1 MTMNTITDFSR
12 VAARQYLESAVF
24 IDDNIYSTDS
34 GRPASPEEIVVRELK
49 PAFVDPS
56 TSDATPSA
64 VEEEVNIPERRPFR
78 IKDLIDSFA
87 QQGIVCAPY
96 EPEPGFATDEN
107 SVVFKL
113 CETADLVI
121 LDWDFHE
128 VGITGTAPKGL
139 IGSLIKSGNRVAP
152 HHIRLIAIYTNTMD
166 LQSISNSI
174 YQYLETEGCNADP
187 VGDSALRLQSGATR
201 ILILGKDG
209 IRRAAD
215 QDAFT
220 VSEMALAER
229 LLHEFAD
236 MNSGLL
242 PSYALHGMAAIRR
255 SSKRIL
261 ERFHGNMNGAFLLH
275 RAFSMGSEEAFDQ
288 LPALLAEE
296 LEAILDDNRLTPTEA
311 SSVASDAV
319 SHLQFQPT
327 RNRWYSAESG
337 LPFPATRSVAVE
349 VMKQI
354 LKEGRVTTENYPE
367 IREINE
373 LARGFNKIPASLM
386 RDLMA
391 VVDTDNSESNERLA
405 TLFSNRTHY
414 DESKRH
420 LMYGTIIR
428 MRQAPGAKP
437 NWIYSFCLMPVCDSL
452 RLDQSRQYKAG
463 SQISFPFWKLRE
475 DILSDS
481 NVPRRGIAVYLPDKT
496 YALLSAGGKARD
508 MLWMGNFDVNAATG
522 TVTANRSAD
531 GRFLFTADH
540 ETEVEWIA
548 ELKPLHSQRIA
559 HDIAQGLSRVGLVE
573 AEWLRLLCDR

>member
-24 IDDNIYSTDS
+24 IDDNIYTTDS

-49 PAFVDPS
+49 PAFVEPTES
-56 TSDATPSA
+56 AATPSTQQG
-64 VEEEVNIPERRPFR
+64 IPERRPFR

-87 QQGIVCAPY
+87 EQGIVCAPY
-96 EPEPGFATDEN
+96 EPEPGFATDED

-113 CETADLVI
+113 CVTADLVI

-128 VGITGTAPKGL
+128 VGIAGTAPKSL

-152 HHIRLIAIYTNTMD
+152 HHIRLIAIYTNTID
-166 LQSISNSI
+166 LPSISNSI
-174 YQYLETEGCNADP
+174 YQYLESQGCNAEP

-201 ILILGKDG
+201 VLILGKDG

-215 QDAFT
+215 QEDFT

-229 LLHEFAD
+229 LVHEFAD

-255 SSKRIL
+255 NSKRIL
-261 ERFHGNMNGAFLLH
+261 ERFHGDMNGAFLLH
-275 RAFSMGSEEAFDQ
+275 RAFSMESEEAFDQ

-296 LEAILDDNRLTPTEA
+296 LEAVLDDNRIKPAEA
-311 SSVASDAV
+311 SSIATDAI
-319 SHLQFQPT
+319 SYLQFQST
-327 RNRWYSAESG
+327 RSRWYSAESG
-337 LPFPATRSVAVE
+337 LPFPATRSIAIE

-354 LKEGRVTTENYPE
+354 LNEGRVTTENYPE
-367 IREINE
+367 IREINN
-373 LARGFNKIPASLM
+373 LAGGFHNIPANLM

-391 VVDTDNSESNERLA
+391 VVDTDKSDSNERLA
-405 TLFSNRTHY
+405 ALFSNRTHY

-428 MRQAPGAKP
+428 RRQPQGVKP
-437 NWIYSFCLMPVCDSL
+437 NWIYSFCLMPICDSV
-452 RLDQSRQYKAG
+452 RLDQSRQFKA
-463 SQISFPFWKLRE
+463 SAQISFPFWQLRE
-475 DILSDS
+475 DVLSDS
-481 NVPRRGIAVYLPDKT
+481 TVRRRGFAVYLPDKSYT
-496 YALLSAGGKARD
+496 LLSAGGKARD
-508 MLWMGNFDVNAATG
+508 MLWMGNFDVNVATG

-531 GRFLFTADH
+531 NRFLFTADH

-559 HDIAQGLSRVGLVE
+559 HDIAQTLSRVGLVE

>member
-1 MTMNTITDFSR
+1 MTMNTIVEFSR
-12 VAARQYLESAVF
+12 FAARRYLESAVF
-24 IDDNIYSTDS
+24 IDDNIYSADT
-34 GRPASPEEIVVRELK
+34 GRPENPEEIVIRELK
-49 PAFVDPS
+49 PAFVEPGNS
-56 TSDATPSA
+56 NATPSVNA
-64 VEEEVNIPERRPFR
+64 EEVNTPERRPFR

-128 VGITGTAPKGL
+128 VGITGTAPKSL

-152 HHIRLIAIYTNTMD
+152 HHIRLIAIYTNTID

-174 YQYLETEGCNADP
+174 YQYLETEGCNGEP
-187 VGDSALRLQSGATR
+187 VGDCALRLQSGATR

-209 IRRAAD
+209 IRRATD
-215 QDAFT
+215 QDDFT
-220 VSEMALAER
+220 VSEAALAER

-255 SSKRIL
+255 NSKRIL

-296 LEAILDDNRLTPTEA
+296 LEAVLDDNRIKPPEA
-311 SSVASDAV
+311 SSIATDAI
-319 SHLQFQPT
+319 SHLRFQST
-327 RNRWYSAESG
+327 RSKWYSVTG
-337 LPFPATRSVAVE
+337 LPFPATRSIAIE
-349 VMKQI
+349 VIKQI
-354 LKEGRVTTENYPE
+354 LEEGRVTTEKYPE
-367 IREINE
+367 IREVSE
-373 LARGFNKIPASLM
+373 LARGFHGITASLM
-386 RDLMA
+386 GDLMA
-391 VVDTDNSESNERLA
+391 VVDTDKSDSNQRLA
-405 TLFSNRTHY
+405 ALFSNRTHY

-428 MRQAPGAKP
+428 RRQPQGVKP

-475 DILSDS
+475 DVLSDS
-481 NVPRRGIAVYLPDKT
+481 NVPRRGVAVYLPDKS

-508 MLWMGNFDVNAATG
+508 MLWVGNFSVNAATG

-531 GRFLFTADH
+531 GRFLFTAD
-540 ETEVEWIA
+540 EQTEVEWIA

>member
-1 MTMNTITDFSR
+1 MNTILDFSR

-24 IDDNIYSTDS
+24 IDDNIYKIDS

-49 PAFVDPS
+49 PAIVEP
-56 TSDATPSA
+56 TETDATASA
-64 VEEEVNIPERRPFR
+64 QELNLPERRPFR

-87 QQGIVCAPY
+87 EQGIVCAPY

-128 VGITGTAPKGL
+128 VGITGTAPKTL

-152 HHIRLIAIYTNTMD
+152 HHIRLIAIYTNTID
-166 LQSISNSI
+166 LPSISNSI
-174 YQYLETEGCNADP
+174 YQYLESQDCSAEP
-187 VGDSALRLQSGATR
+187 VGGSALRLQSGATR

-215 QDAFT
+215 QEEFT
-220 VSEMALAER
+220 VNEMALAER
-229 LLHEFAD
+229 LVNEFAD

-242 PSYALHGMAAIRR
+242 PTYALHGMAAIRR
-255 SSKRIL
+255 NSKRIL
-261 ERFHGNMNGAFLLH
+261 ERFHGDMNGAFLLH
-275 RAFSMGSEEAFDQ
+275 RAFSMESEEAFDQ

-296 LEAILDDNRLTPTEA
+296 VEAVLDDNRITPTEA
-311 SSVASDAV
+311 SSIATDAI
-319 SHLQFQPT
+319 SYLQFQST
-327 RNRWYSAESG
+327 RGIWYSAESG
-337 LPFPATRSVAVE
+337 LPFTATRSIAIE
-349 VMKQI
+349 VTKQI

-367 IREINE
+367 IREIND
-373 LARGFNKIPASLM
+373 LARGFHTISTILM
-386 RDLMA
+386 KDLMA
-391 VVDTDNSESNERLA
+391 VVDTDKSNSNERLA
-405 TLFSNRTHY
+405 ALFSNRTHY

-428 MRQAPGAKP
+428 RRQPPGGKP

-463 SQISFPFWKLRE
+463 HQIRFPFWKLRE
-475 DILSDS
+475 DVLSDS
-481 NVPRRGIAVYLPDKT
+481 HVRRRGLAVCLPDKS
-496 YALLSAGGKARD
+496 YSLLSAGGKARD
-508 MLWMGNFDVNAATG
+508 MLWVGDFDVDTETG
-522 TVTANRSAD
+522 TVTANRSTD

-559 HDIAQGLSRVGLVE
+559 HDIGQGLSRVGLVE

>member
-24 IDDNIYSTDS
+24 IDDNIYTIDS

-64 VEEEVNIPERRPFR
+64 VEEEVNIPKRRPFR

-152 HHIRLIAIYTNTMD
+152 HHIRLIAIYTNTID

-174 YQYLETEGCNADP
+174 YQYLESEDCNVDP

-215 QDAFT
+215 QDDFT

-242 PSYALHGMAAIRR
+242 PSYALHGMGAIRR
-255 SSKRIL
+255 NSKRIL
-261 ERFHGNMNGAFLLH
+261 ERFHGNMSGAFLLH

-296 LEAILDDNRLTPTEA
+296 IEAVLDDNRIKPAEA
-311 SSVASDAV
+311 ASMASDAI
-319 SHLQFQPT
+319 SRLQFQST
-327 RNRWYSAESG
+327 RNNWYSVTG
-337 LPFPATRSVAVE
+337 LPFPATRSAAIE
-349 VMKQI
+349 VIKQI
-354 LKEGRVTTENYPE
+354 LEEGQVTTEHYPE
-367 IREINE
+367 IREVSK
-373 LARGFNKIPASLM
+373 LARGFHGITVSLM

-391 VVDTDNSESNERLA
+391 VVDTDKSQSNERLA
-405 TLFSNRTHY
+405 ALFSNRTHY

-428 MRQAPGAKP
+428 RRQPPGAKP

-463 SQISFPFWKLRE
+463 GQVSFPFWKLRE
-475 DILSDS
+475 DVLSES
-481 NVPRRGIAVYLPDKT
+481 NVRRRGVAVYLPDESYT
-496 YALLSAGGKARD
+496 LLSAGGKARD
-508 MLWMGNFDVNAATG
+508 MLWVGKFDVNEATG
-522 TVTANRSAD
+522 TVTANRSSD

-559 HDIAQGLSRVGLVE
+559 HDIGQGLSRVGLVE